1 MRENLRVEIVRLV
14 RFRQGV
20 GGRKR
25 GRVVLRK
32 LLVSAV
38 VFVMSTGMLV
48 ACGSSE
54 EDSSAGQKEAAKA
67 GETEKAKP
75 IDAVHVAYKKT
86 AAEQSARVE
95 FTTVTSGI
103 PTGATNPEGPESM
116 EFRMNGKEVVCL
128 AGQRSRMTMRMGPLG
143 NFEFRML
150 DSVAYYK
157 MPQDATA
164 QMPGIKP
171 WVKADLDSFYEQ
183 QYGQSFSGMQANN
196 PTDPTQQLEAL
207 KDVGSV
213 ERIGQERIRGASTTH
228 YRAVMDLKKAAAQ
241 EGSETKKAYDKMIEQ
256 MGTSKMPMDVW
267 LDATAPGS
275 MPASSRA
282 SRSVTLVPSIN
293 SITSN
298 RSVVSSSTTS
308 GTITSTRSSMAVR
321 KSSMAA
327 ASRSKSSSSGS
338 VQRR

>member
-1 MRENLRVEIVRLV
+1 M
-14 RFRQGV
+14 
-20 GGRKR
+20 
-25 GRVVLRK
+25 LRK
-32 LLVSAV
+32 LLVFAV
-38 VFVMSTGMLV
+38 LFVMATGMLV
-48 ACGSSE
+48 ACGSSEE

-75 IDAVHVAYKKT
+75 IDAVQVAYKKT
-86 AAEQSARVE
+86 AAEQTARVE
-95 FTTVTSGI
+95 FTIVTSGI
-103 PTGATNPEGPESM
+103 PTGATTPDGPAGT
-116 EFRMNGKEVVCL
+116 EFHMNGKGVVDL
-128 AGQRSRMTMRMGPLG
+128 TGQKARMNMRMGPLG

-164 QMPGIKP
+164 QMPGMKP

-241 EGSETKKAYDKMIEQ
+241 EGPETKKAYDKMIEQ
-256 MGTSKMPMDVW
+256 MGTSEMPMDVW
-267 LDATAPGS
+267 LDEQGRARRFAIDTTTTVP
-275 MPASSRA
+275 MPAEDPSAGGATTEEKIR
-282 SRSVTLVPSIN
+282 VTMTEDIFDFGVPVN
-293 SITSN
+293 
-298 RSVVSSSTTS
+298 VSPPPPEKTVSQKELERRMQQQ
-308 GTITSTRSSMAVR
+308 IQQQQAAPAV
-321 KSSMAA
+321 KS
-327 ASRSKSSSSGS
+327 
-338 VQRR
+338 